1 MPQAPDAPASTTAAE
16 PTGSSPATAS
26 ARHLP
31 EPADLQVLV
40 LAGGLSYER
49 DVSLRSGRRAL
60 DALRGAGIAAEVRDA
75 DAALLPYLEAD
86 PPDAVVIALHGA
98 TGEDGSLRGV
108 LDLCGVP
115 YVGCDARASRLAW
128 DKPSAK
134 AMLREAG
141 IPTPDWVALPHDR
154 FSELGAVAVLDRIAS
169 RLGLPLMVKP
179 AQGGS
184 GLGAAVVR
192 EAAAL
197 PAAMVGCF
205 GYDSTALVERY
216 IPGTGVAVSIVDLGE
231 GPQALPAVEIVP
243 RNGVYDYAARYTAG
257 LTTWHAP
264 ARLGGAVAARVAET
278 ALAAYKALGLRD
290 LSRVD
295 LIVDADGNPHVL
307 GVNVSPGMTET
318 SLLPLA
324 LQAADLKFGNI
335 LTSLVMRAVTRSAA

>member
-1 MPQAPDAPASTTAAE
+1 MI
-16 PTGSSPATAS
+16 TGMGTGDDV
-26 ARHLP
+26 R
-31 EPADLQVLV
+31 VMV

-49 DVSLRSGRRAL
+49 DVSLRSGRRVL
-60 DALRGAGIAAEVRDA
+60 DALRAAGVTAEMHDA
-75 DAALLPYLEAD
+75 DVSLLPALQSD

-154 FSELGAVAVLDRIAS
+154 FSELGAVAVLDRIIG

-192 EAAAL
+192 EEADM

-205 GYDSTALVERY
+205 AYDTTALIEKFV
-216 IPGTGVAVSIVDLGE
+216 PGAVLAVSIVDLGA
-231 GPQALPAVEIVP
+231 GPHPLPVVEIVP
-243 RNGVYDYAARYTAG
+243 RDGVYDYAARYTAG
-257 LTTWHAP
+257 LTTWHVP
-264 ARLGGAVAARVAET
+264 ARLSDETTAQVSET
-278 ALAAYKALGLRD
+278 ALAAHKALGLRD

-295 LIVDADGNPHVL
+295 LIVAPDGQPQVL
-307 GVNVSPGMTET
+307 GVNVSPGLTET

-324 LQAADLKFGNI
+324 AQAAGLDLGKI
-335 LTSLVMRAVTRSAA
+335 LATLVQRAVARAAG

>member
-1 MPQAPDAPASTTAAE
+1 MITPM
-16 PTGSSPATAS
+16 SSPSDA
-26 ARHLP
+26 
-31 EPADLQVLV
+31 QVLV

-49 DVSLRSGRRAL
+49 EVSLRSGRRVL
-60 DALRGAGIAAEVRDA
+60 DALRGVGWSASMHDA
-75 DAALLPYLEAD
+75 DASLLPLLEAD

-108 LDLCGVP
+108 LDLCGIP

-134 AMLREAG
+134 SMLREAG

-154 FSELGAVAVLDRIAS
+154 FSELGAAAVLDRIAAH
-169 RLGLPLMVKP
+169 LGVPLMVKP

-192 EAAAL
+192 DAAEL

-205 GYDSTALVERY
+205 AYDTTALVERFV
-216 IPGTGVAVSIVDLGE
+216 PGTDVAVSIVDLGA
-231 GPQALPAVEIVP
+231 GPTALPAVEIVP

-264 ARLGGAVAARVAET
+264 PRLPPEVAVRMSEV
-278 ALAAYKALGLRD
+278 ALATHKALGLRD

-295 LIVDADGNPHVL
+295 LIVDGAGEPQVL

-324 LQAADLKFGNI
+324 VQAAGLEFGQ
-335 LTSLVMRAVTRSAA
+335 LMAALVGRARARDSR

>member
-1 MPQAPDAPASTTAAE
+1 MDT
-16 PTGSSPATAS
+16 
-26 ARHLP
+26 H
-31 EPADLQVLV
+31 VLI

-49 DVSLRSGRRAL
+49 EVSLRSGRRVL
-60 DALRGAGIAAEVRDA
+60 DALRAVGVDASLSDA
-75 DAALLPYLEAD
+75 DVTLLPRLNSD
-86 PPDAVVIALHGA
+86 RPDAVIIALHGA
-98 TGEDGSLRGV
+98 PGEDGSLRGV

-134 AMLREAG
+134 AVLRESG

-154 FSELGAVAVLDRIAS
+154 FSELGAVAVLDRIVD

-192 EAAAL
+192 DAAEL

-205 GYDSTALVERY
+205 AYNQTALVERY
-216 IPGTGVAVSIVDLGE
+216 VPGVDIAVSVVDTGE
-231 GPQALPAVEIVP
+231 GPTPLPAVEIVP
-243 RNGVYDYAARYTAG
+243 QNGVYDYAARYTAG

-264 ARLGGAVAARVAET
+264 ARLAPEVAATVADLAVAAHA
-278 ALAAYKALGLRD
+278 ALGLRD

-295 LIVDADGNPHVL
+295 LIVGRDGEVQVL
-307 GVNVSPGMTET
+307 GVNVAPGMTET

-324 LQAADLKFGNI
+324 VGAAGLDLGK
-335 LTSLVMRAVTRSAA
+335 LLATLVERAVERG

>member
-1 MPQAPDAPASTTAAE
+1 V
-16 PTGSSPATAS
+16 S
-26 ARHLP
+26 AVER
-31 EPADLQVLV
+31 QVVV

-49 DVSLRSGRRAL
+49 EVSLRSGRRVL
-60 DALRGAGIAAEVRDA
+60 DALRAVGIDATLQDA
-75 DAALLPYLEAD
+75 DVTLLPNLLAD
-86 PPDAVVIALHGA
+86 RPAAVIIALHGA

-108 LDLCGVP
+108 LDLCDVP
-115 YVGCDARASRLAW
+115 YVGCDARSSRLAW

-134 AMLREAG
+134 TVLREAG

-154 FSELGAVAVLDRIAS
+154 FSELGAVAVLDRIVE

-192 EAAAL
+192 DAAEL

-205 GYDSTALVERY
+205 AYHQTALVEQFVA
-216 IPGTGVAVSIVDLGE
+216 GVDIAVSVVDLGE
-231 GPQALPAVEIVP
+231 GPAALPAVEISP
-243 RNGVYDYAARYTAG
+243 SNGVYDYAARYTAG

-264 ARLGGAVAARVAET
+264 ARLAPAVTAEVAEI
-278 ALAAYKALGLRD
+278 AIEAHNALGLRD

-295 LIVDADGNPHVL
+295 LIVSPDGTAQVL
-307 GVNVSPGMTET
+307 EVNVAPGMTET

-324 LQAADLKFGNI
+324 VAAANLDFGKV
-335 LTSLVMRAVTRSAA
+335 LATLVARAIERG